1 MSSKDPKG
9 VTNGRIF
16 SGGKEVD
23 VRVSE
28 TLYAQR
34 ASKAVAALV
43 GERGVAQ
50 AIIIPLSIIRPRHY
64 DEVAPHGVDRRGK
77 MCATLG
83 GSLPMLCFV
92 R

>member
-16 SGGKEVD
+16 LGGKEVD

-50 AIIIPLSIIRPRHY
+50 AIIIPL
-64 DEVAPHGVDRRGK
+64 RRG
-77 MCATLG
+77 ANGVT
-83 GSLPMLCFV
+83 
-92 R
+92 

>member
-16 SGGKEVD
+16 LGGKEVD

-64 DEVAPHGVDRRGK
+64 DERSRHTEWTDEAKCAPLWGL
-77 MCATLG
+77 A
-83 GSLPMLCFV
+83 S
-92 R
+92 